1 MGEEGAE
8 SIVLFFGIALLV
20 GGQRVVGWGRM
31 SYLGPAEIS
40 SFSSQDLSRRISTI
54 HSSLL
59 YQMDISIFYFYEQL
73 LLQIF
78 LPWKFINI

>member
-1 MGEEGAE
+1 MVLVHLLLEWNGSFTVKLCVENQGWGRRAE

-40 SFSSQDLSRRISTI
+40 SFSSQDLSRRNKHDS
-54 HSSLL
+54 
-59 YQMDISIFYFYEQL
+59 F
-73 LLQIF
+73 
-78 LPWKFINI
+78 